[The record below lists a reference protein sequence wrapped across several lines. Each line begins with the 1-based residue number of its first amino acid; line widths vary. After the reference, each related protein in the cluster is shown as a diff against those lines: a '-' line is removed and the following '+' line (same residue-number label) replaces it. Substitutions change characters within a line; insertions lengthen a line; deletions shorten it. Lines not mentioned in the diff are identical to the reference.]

1 LPLARLAA
9 YACFFFGALLSSGL
23 AADGSDIY
31 FKTSPRIEL
40 LQPFADAVDLSLLIT
55 GAGGKPV
62 KDGTVA
68 IRLDAPA
75 RGYLFSTDFPLV
87 EGTSLNEMRLPLRQ
101 GKANWKYLF
110 PIRGNYQLSVEAIA
124 EDGTKLSK
132 TFVFKVR
139 ESRQKLWA
147 LAGFSA
153 ALLVLGIAA
162 GRIFTRTG
170 GAVILLIA
178 SALAAA
184 LPASSHVPAPSGPP
198 TQGLEIEPA
207 TVGKASLVRWTA
219 PETVRREQTNRFLS
233 LSILHL
239 EKQKI
244 VFAVDKIPVGDEW
257 SMKFHFPDGAG
268 YRVSAVAEA
277 TGQPLLRSEQVI
289 AVTGVEPPAKA
300 MVPALS
306 YFVGLI
312 AVGLGAGRW
321 TKRRAAVSEAV

>member
-1 LPLARLAA
+1 
-9 YACFFFGALLSSGL
+9 LLSSGL
-23 AADGSDIY
+23 AADRSDIY

-40 LQPFADAVDLSLLIT
+40 LRPFADPVDLSLLIT
-55 GAGGKPV
+55 EAGGKPV
-62 KDGTVA
+62 KAGSVA
-68 IRLDAPA
+68 IRLDAPR
-75 RGYLFSTDFPLV
+75 RGYFFSTDFPVV
-87 EGTSLNEMRLPLRQ
+87 EGTLLNEMRLPLRQ
-101 GKANWKYLF
+101 GKASWKYLF
-110 PIRGNYQLSVEAIA
+110 PIRGDYQLSVEATA
-124 EDGTKLSK
+124 ENGTKLSK

-153 ALLVLGIAA
+153 ALLVLGFAA
-162 GRIFTRTG
+162 GRIFTRIAAAG
-170 GAVILLIA
+170 ILLFA

-184 LPASSHVPAPSGPP
+184 LPASSHVTVPSGPG
-198 TQGLEIEPA
+198 TSGLEIEPA
-207 TVGKASLVRWTA
+207 TVGKPSLVRWTA
-219 PETVRREQTNRFLS
+219 PETARREQPNMFLS

-244 VFAVDKIPVGDEW
+244 VFATDKIPVGGEW

-277 TGQPLLRSEQVI
+277 TGQPPLRSEQVI

-306 YFVGLI
+306 YFVALI
-312 AVGLGAGRW
+312 ATGLGAGRW
-321 TKRRAAVSEAV
+321 TKRRAAVSETA

>member
-1 LPLARLAA
+1 MPLGRRAA
-9 YACFFFGALLSSGL
+9 FFGFFVVALSSAAL
-23 AADGSDIY
+23 AADGLNIY
-31 FKTSPRIEL
+31 FKTTPRRQL
-40 LQPFADAVDLSLLIT
+40 LRPFADLIDLSLLVT
-55 GAGGKPV
+55 GADGKPV
-62 KDGTVA
+62 RGGSVA
-68 IRLDAPA
+68 IRLDAPVP
-75 RGYLFSTDFPLV
+75 GWFFSTDFPLV
-87 EGTSLNEMRLPLRQ
+87 EGTVLNEMRLPMRQ

-110 PIRGNYQLSVEAIA
+110 PIRGDYHLSVEAIA
-124 EDGTKLSK
+124 ENGTKLSK

-139 ESRQKLWA
+139 ENRQKLWA
-147 LAGFSA
+147 LAGFSTV
-153 ALLVLGIAA
+153 LLVLGFAA

-170 GAVILLIA
+170 GVVILLAA
-178 SALAAA
+178 SALAVA
-184 LPASSHVPAPSGPP
+184 PSTSSHVPARSGSPSP
-198 TQGLEIEPA
+198 GLEIEPA

-219 PETVRREQTNRFLS
+219 PKTAPREQPNVFLS
-233 LSILHL
+233 LSILQL

-306 YFVGLI
+306 YFVALI

-321 TKRRAAVSEAV
+321 TKRRAAVG